1 MKRFVNLS
9 LAVVFLMVMI
19 NMVHADVFMKQ
30 KKHTDPVTIMGQQQP
45 ASDETEEIWIT
56 GKGIRN
62 DGPKGSM
69 IMDLNGKKIY
79 MLDHQKKS
87 YMEMPMN
94 MGQMMKD
101 AAGQKTM
108 DEEES
113 KQVDEAMQG
122 MMQGAMQMQA
132 TVQPTGET
140 KKINNWN
147 CKKYILTLNTFMGVI
162 TSEIWASEDIKI
174 DKDLYDKFTS
184 ALMGMMPGMQ
194 GSMESMMK
202 EMQKI
207 KGVHVRNVTKTN
219 MMGQT
224 ITSTTDL
231 LEFKDGTAP
240 ANLLKL
246 PAGYKQTKFMQEGE

>member
-1 MKRFVNLS
+1 MKRFFNLS
-9 LAVVFLMVMI
+9 LVVLFFMVTI

-69 IMDLNGKKIY
+69 IMDLNGQKIY
-79 MLDHQKKS
+79 MLDHQKKTF
-87 YMEMPMN
+87 MEMPMN
-94 MGQMMKD
+94 MGQMMKEMTD
-101 AAGQKTM
+101 QGQM
-108 DEEES
+108 EEKES
-113 KQVDEAMQG
+113 EQAEAAMQG
-122 MMQGAMQMQA
+122 IQGAMQMQA
-132 TVQPTGET
+132 TVQAISES

-147 CKKYILTLNTFMGVI
+147 CKKYILTLNTFMGIV

-174 DKDLYDKFTS
+174 DKDLYDKFTTG
-184 ALMGMMPGMQ
+184 LMGMMPGMQ
-194 GSMESMMK
+194 GGMESMMK
-202 EMQKI
+202 EMRKI
-207 KGVHVRNVTKTN
+207 KGVHVYTVSKTS

-224 ITSTTDL
+224 ITSTTEL
-231 LEFKDGTAP
+231 LEFKDGSAP

-246 PAGYKQTKFMQEGE
+246 PAGYKKMDFMSGEN

>member
-1 MKRFVNLS
+1 MKRFFNLS
-9 LAVVFLMVMI
+9 LVVLFFMVTI

-69 IMDLNGKKIY
+69 IMDLNGQKIY
-79 MLDHQKKS
+79 MLDHQKKTF
-87 YMEMPMN
+87 MEMPMN
-94 MGQMMKD
+94 MGQMMKEMTD
-101 AAGQKTM
+101 QGQM
-108 DEEES
+108 EEKES
-113 KQVDEAMQG
+113 EQAEAAMQG
-122 MMQGAMQMQA
+122 IQGAMQMQA
-132 TVQPTGET
+132 TVQAISES

-147 CKKYILTLNTFMGVI
+147 CKKYILTLNTFMGIV

-174 DKDLYDKFTS
+174 DKDLYDKFTTG
-184 ALMGMMPGMQ
+184 LMGMMPGMQ
-194 GSMESMMK
+194 GGMESMMK
-202 EMQKI
+202 EMRKI
-207 KGVHVRNVTKTN
+207 KGVHVYTVSKTS

-224 ITSTTDL
+224 ITSTTEL
-231 LEFKDGTAP
+231 LEFKDGSAP

-246 PAGYKQTKFMQEGE
+246 PAGYKKQDFMSGEK